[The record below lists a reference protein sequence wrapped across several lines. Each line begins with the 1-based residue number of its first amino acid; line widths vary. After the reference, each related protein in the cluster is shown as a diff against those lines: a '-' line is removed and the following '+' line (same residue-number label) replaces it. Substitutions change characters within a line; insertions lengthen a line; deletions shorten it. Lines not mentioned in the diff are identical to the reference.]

1 MHRAP
6 RIAMVAG
13 EASGDLLAAHLIA
26 AIKIRHPTARFTGI
40 GGPRM
45 AAEGFEAWWPGEK
58 LAVRGYV
65 EVLRHYRE
73 ITGIRR
79 QLAQRLERMTGDDRP
94 DLFIGVDAPDFNL
107 ALEARL
113 RRSGLR
119 TCHYV
124 SPSIWAWRGG
134 RMDKIRAA
142 VDHMLCLFPFE
153 PALYAKAGIKATYV
167 GHPLADM
174 IAPDAGD
181 SAARAA
187 ARIALGLP
195 QDAMIVALLPG
206 SRQSELRYLAQAY
219 IGAAQRLVQ
228 QHPGVHFVVPLASA
242 ETEVLWRAAQASAP
256 GAVVGAG
263 SAASALPLT
272 VVQRASHQ
280 ALAACDVAL
289 VASGTATLETALL
302 RRPMVIAYNM
312 APLSWALMR
321 RMQYQPWVGLPNI
334 LSGQF
339 VVPEFLQED
348 ATPDN
353 LAQAL
358 GNLLDD
364 APLRAHIAARFAL
377 LHTEL
382 RQGNATRAADAVD
395 ALLRA

>member
-1 MHRAP
+1 MDRAP

-26 AIKIRHPTARFTGI
+26 AIKTLHPAAQFMGI

-79 QLAQRLERMTGDDRP
+79 QLAQRLEQSTGGERP
-94 DLFIGVDAPDFNL
+94 DLFIGIDAPDFNL
-107 ALEARL
+107 ALAARL
-113 RRSGLR
+113 RRSGLH

-134 RMDKIRAA
+134 RMNKIRVA

-153 PALYAKAGIKATYV
+153 PALYAKAGINATYV

-174 IAPDAGD
+174 IAPEAGD
-181 SAARAA
+181 DRARAA

-195 QDAMIVALLPG
+195 QDAAIVALLPG
-206 SRQSELRYLAQAY
+206 SRQSELRYLAKSF

-228 QHPGVHFVVPLASA
+228 QKPGIQFVVPLASA
-242 ETEVLWRAAQASAP
+242 ETGALWRAAQASAE
-256 GAVVGAG
+256 GAVAG
-263 SAASALPLT
+263 SALPIT
-272 VVQRASHQ
+272 VVQHASHQ
-280 ALAACDVAL
+280 ALSACDVAL
-289 VASGTATLETALL
+289 VASGTATLEAALL

-321 RMQYQPWVGLPNI
+321 RMQYQAWVGLPNI
-334 LSGQF
+334 LCGQF
-339 VVPEFLQED
+339 VVPEFLQD
-348 ATPDN
+348 GATPDN

-364 APLRAHIAARFAL
+364 APLRARIAARFAT
-377 LHTEL
+377 LHSEL
-382 RQGNATRAADAVD
+382 RQNNATRAADAVD

>member
-1 MHRAP
+1 MGDAP

-13 EASGDLLAAHLIA
+13 EASADLLAAHLMA
-26 AIKIRHPTARFTGI
+26 AIKTRHPAARFMGI

-45 AAEGFEAWWPGEK
+45 AAEGFETWWPGEK

-73 ITGIRR
+73 ITSIRR
-79 QLAQRLERMTGDDRP
+79 QLAQRLEGMQGAERP
-94 DLFIGVDAPDFNL
+94 QLFIGVDAPDFNL
-107 ALEARL
+107 ALETRL
-113 RRSGLR
+113 RRSGLG

-134 RMDKIRAA
+134 RIDKIRAA
-142 VDHMLCLFPFE
+142 AGHMLCLFPFE
-153 PALYAKAGIKATYV
+153 PALYAKAGISATYV

-174 IAPDAGD
+174 IAPDGGD
-181 SAARAA
+181 DTSRAAARAA
-187 ARIALGLP
+187 LRLP
-195 QDAMIVALLPG
+195 AEATIVALLPG
-206 SRQSELRYLAQAY
+206 SRQSELRYLAKAFT
-219 IGAAQRLVQ
+219 GAAQRLLSQ
-228 QHPGVHFVVPLASA
+228 RPGIHFVVPLASP
-242 ETEVLWRAAQASAP
+242 ETAALWHAAQTA
-256 GAVVGAG
+256 AG
-263 SAASALPLT
+263 GTALPITLAP
-272 VVQRASHQ
+272 RASHQ

-289 VASGTATLETALL
+289 VASGTATLEAALL

-321 RMQYQPWVGLPNI
+321 CMQYQPWVGLPNI
-334 LSGQF
+334 LCEQF
-339 VVPEFLQED
+339 VVPELLQDD

-364 APLRAHIAARFAL
+364 AALRQRISGRFAT
-377 LHTEL
+377 LHAGL
-382 RQGNATRAADAVD
+382 RQDSATRAADAID

>member
-1 MHRAP
+1 MGDAP

-13 EASGDLLAAHLIA
+13 EASADLLAAHLMV
-26 AIKIRHPTARFTGI
+26 AIKARHPGARFMGI

-45 AAEGFEAWWPGEK
+45 VAEGFEAWWPGEK

-73 ITGIRR
+73 ITSIRR
-79 QLAQRLERMTGDDRP
+79 QLAQRLEGMQGAERSQ
-94 DLFIGVDAPDFNL
+94 LFIGVDAPDFNL
-107 ALEARL
+107 ALETRL

-134 RMDKIRAA
+134 RMEKIRAA

-153 PALYAKAGIKATYV
+153 PALYAKADIRATYV

-181 SAARAA
+181 DTARAA
-187 ARIALGLP
+187 ARAALRLP
-195 QDAMIVALLPG
+195 AEATIVALLPG
-206 SRQSELRYLAQAY
+206 SRQSELRYLAKSFT
-219 IGAAQRLVQ
+219 GAAQRLVAQ
-228 QHPGVHFVVPLASA
+228 RPGIHFVVPLAST
-242 ETEVLWRAAQASAP
+242 ETTALWHAAQTAAG
-256 GAVVGAG
+256 GA
-263 SAASALPLT
+263 ALPITLA
-272 VVQRASHQ
+272 QRASHQ

-289 VASGTATLETALL
+289 VASGTATLEAALF

-312 APLSWALMR
+312 APLSWALMW

-334 LSGQF
+334 LCEQF
-339 VVPEFLQED
+339 VVPELLQDD

-364 APLRAHIAARFAL
+364 A
-377 LHTEL
+377 EL
-382 RQGNATRAADAVD
+382 RQRIATRFAILHTQLRQDSATRAADAVD